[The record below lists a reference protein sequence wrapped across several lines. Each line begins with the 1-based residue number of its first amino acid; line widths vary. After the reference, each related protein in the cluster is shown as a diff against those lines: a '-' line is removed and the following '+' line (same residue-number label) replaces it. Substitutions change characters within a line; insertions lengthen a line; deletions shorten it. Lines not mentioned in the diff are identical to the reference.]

1 MPQRGGMSI
10 DIDNFMHT
18 FLLIWCGY
26 TGRTQAEAASS
37 LLLLILEKK
46 QTMSQPDKKTLI
58 ETNIEE
64 AYNRHLAIASTVKE
78 QYDKALMEICADM
91 R

>member
-1 MPQRGGMSI
+1 MNTIQCSQCSMPQRGGMSI

-26 TGRTQAEAASS
+26 TGQTQAEAASS

-46 QTMSQPDKKTLI
+46 TNHVSARQKNSNRNKYRRSLQQTFGNCVNC
-58 ETNIEE
+58 E
-64 AYNRHLAIASTVKE
+64 RAI
-78 QYDKALMEICADM
+78 
-91 R
+91 